1 MHSESTAKIAKAL
14 AAAQAEMS
22 NATLNKT
29 NPHFKSRYADLAA
42 IRDAAIPA
50 LAKHGLA
57 VTQLPD
63 VTEDGFMLVTR
74 LMHESGEWISST
86 YPLPTDL
93 GKPQQMGSAQTYARR
108 YSLAALVGIS
118 AEEDDDANAAEAGGS
133 KETVKPKT
141 PKAETAKPKSTPD
154 AAAKVGQW
162 VEAQVA
168 FLETITSTEEY
179 DRWREGP
186 KVEQNMPVLQDTYPD
201 HHKRLVAA
209 SIDASKRV
217 AKPIA
222 AE

>member
-133 KETVKPKT
+133 KDTV
-141 PKAETAKPKSTPD
+141 KPKSTPD